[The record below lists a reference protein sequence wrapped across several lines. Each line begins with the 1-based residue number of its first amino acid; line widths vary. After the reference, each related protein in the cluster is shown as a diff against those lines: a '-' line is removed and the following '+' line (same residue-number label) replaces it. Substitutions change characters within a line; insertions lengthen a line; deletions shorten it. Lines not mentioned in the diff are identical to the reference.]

1 MVIWLAMTIAAL
13 WVVRRG
19 FVDRFPWWK
28 DLLILMLK
36 RSFLSSVRVGTG
48 GMVDICSFQS
58 NCGNNC
64 CSVFHFD
71 NVGVVCVKFDSSCH
85 AV

>member
-1 MVIWLAMTIAAL
+1 M
-13 WVVRRG
+13 
-19 FVDRFPWWK
+19 
-28 DLLILMLK
+28 
-36 RSFLSSVRVGTG
+36 G

-71 NVGVVCVKFDSSCH
+71 NVGVVCVQFASSCH